1 MQKHVILHKKNYHE
15 IIIFN
20 SPESRTHFN
29 NDNWNPN
36 QQVCVQIFNAHLF
49 LFKNEGGDSTWYIR
63 KLVEKLSKVLFSVIN
78 WKLAIHTYLLVVS
91 KKQKKQQIY
100 HSCYNILLKCY
111 SSLWLI
117 QKTFEPFI
125 NNVLLKFHK

>member
-1 MQKHVILHKKNYHE
+1 MSYCTKKITTKLSFLTAQNLELISIMIIE
-15 IIIFN
+15 IQTSKSVFRF
-20 SPESRTHFN
+20 STH
-29 NDNWNPN
+29 
-36 QQVCVQIFNAHLF
+36 IYF